1 MSKERTDPS
10 GDARNPLNQQANNRT
25 KKNQKHLK
33 YALSLISESFLDSCL
48 ARYSN
53 SAKASSPRGVRRQD
67 VGLMDKSSGEPSVR

>member
-33 YALSLISESFLDSCL
+33 YALSLIFGVVLGLLLGAIIELRKSHL
-48 ARYSN
+48 AAGS
-53 SAKASSPRGVRRQD
+53 
-67 VGLMDKSSGEPSVR
+67 